1 MEAPF
6 FSYVNHFMYIYL
18 CELHYVYNIM
28 CINQENERRTAAL
41 ILYILFLLIRFPVVL
56 RFFENVSLKL
66 TPYM

>member
-41 ILYILFLLIRFPVVL
+41 ILLILYHIYLILIFTDSLPCRPQVL
-56 RFFENVSLKL
+56 
-66 TPYM
+66 